1 MIYTIKTQRGIL
13 TFLFALNSASL
24 LFESEGASQYIFYLQ
39 CAIQIV
45 ILIGLII
52 KYELKIDD
60 GYLSYRMSLFGMEF
74 YKKRITPQQ
83 IKQMKFVRVGWLSK
97 GAIVQMEKGF
107 NIRVTH
113 FSPETVVAE
122 LLDFAHKH
130 EVPIFKT
137 RDFVILE
144 K

>member
-1 MIYTIKTQRGIL
+1 MIYTVKTQRRIL
-13 TFLFALNSASL
+13 KFLLVLNTVSM
-24 LFESEGASQYIFYLQ
+24 LFESEGASKYIFYFQ
-39 CAIQIV
+39 CALQMV
-45 ILIGLII
+45 ILIGLFI

-60 GYLSYRMSLFGMEF
+60 GYLTYQMSLFGNEF
-74 YKKRITPQQ
+74 YKKRITPQY
-83 IKQMKFVRVGWLSK
+83 IKRIKFVRVGWLSK
-97 GAIVQMEKGF
+97 GAIVQMEKGI

-113 FSPETVVAE
+113 FTPKTVVTE

-130 EVPIFKT
+130 EITIFKT